1 MIYFFL
7 LTRQEC
13 EKKEEYG
20 DLKTYEASQRSNN
33 SSLSKII
40 IKSKQKKYI
49 LKAKR
54 SL

>member
-1 MIYFFL
+1 M
-7 LTRQEC
+7 RQEC
-13 EKKEEYG
+13 KKKEECV
-20 DLKTYEASQRSNN
+20 DLKAYETSQRSNN